1 MKPKVAFLFPGQGSQ
16 RVGMGKDFYESF
28 EFVRNLYDEANE
40 VLGFDIAS
48 LSFSGPEESL
58 RLTFNTQPAILIH
71 SYIAYRLLRMQ
82 GVEPAVAAGHSLGE
96 YSALLAAGAT
106 DFPIA
111 LDIVRKRGRFMQ
123 DDVPPEA
130 GAMAAIIGLSG
141 DEVEVLCNQVSR
153 GRVVQPANYNAPD
166 QVVVAGEKGAVD
178 DLVEASKGA
187 GARRAITLAVSA
199 PFHCTLLKG
208 AQDKLAQELERIEF
222 RDLTFP
228 VVSNVSARP
237 VTSGPDARE
246 NLKPQVTSPV
256 RWEESLR
263 TMLGEGASVMVE
275 VGPGRVL
282 TALAKRI
289 DERVIT
295 FNVEDMKS
303 LERTL
308 SGLRELSLIV

>member
-16 RVGMGKDFYESF
+16 KVGMGKDFYESF
-28 EFVRNLYDEANE
+28 EFVRDLYDKANE

-48 LSFSGPEESL
+48 LSFNGPEESL

-82 GVEPAVAAGHSLGE
+82 GLEPAVAAGHSLGE

-123 DDVPPEA
+123 DDVPPHG

-141 DEVEVLCNQVSR
+141 DKVETLCKRVSQ

-178 DLVEASKGA
+178 DLVEASQGA
-187 GARRAITLAVSA
+187 GAKRAIRLAVSA

-208 AQDKLAQELERIEF
+208 AEEKLAQELERVEF
-222 RDLTFP
+222 RDLSFP
-228 VVSNVSARP
+228 VVSNVSGRCVSCRAE
-237 VTSGPDARE
+237 VLG
-246 NLKPQVTSPV
+246 NLKRQVTSPV
-256 RWEESLR
+256 RWEGSLR
-263 TMLGEGASVMVE
+263 TILGEGASVMVE

-282 TALAKRI
+282 TGLAKRI
-289 DERVIT
+289 DERLVT

-303 LERTL
+303 LDRTL
-308 SGLRELSLIV
+308 SGLRELSLIG